1 MCLLPLDEPRFPFP
15 ASMIAVDDAE
25 SRRRLRRTPVDLCSY
40 DECCAHRYFADEEEL
55 EDLAAA
61 VYDERRCPVSE
72 TEDDP
77 PPTTMNADLF
87 VPIPAEDFPPRFSL
101 SEGAL
106 SLRGS
111 HGTRE
116 GVLDLILPSAVAR
129 HGFQL
134 EITIYCI

>member
-1 MCLLPLDEPRFPFP
+1 
-15 ASMIAVDDAE
+15 MIAVDDAE